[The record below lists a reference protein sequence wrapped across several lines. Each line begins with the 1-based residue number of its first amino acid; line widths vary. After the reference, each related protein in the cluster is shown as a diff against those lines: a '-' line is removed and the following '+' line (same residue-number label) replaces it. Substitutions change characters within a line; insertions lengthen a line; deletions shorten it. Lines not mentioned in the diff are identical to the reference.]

1 MSYLAE
7 HELSSGE
14 TVEIHR
20 CNQCN
25 GVLGIDSSFI
35 DQVNDEVKC
44 PMCENKIVLG
54 DVDLAANALMKI
66 EKGKD

>member
-1 MSYLAE
+1 
-7 HELSSGE
+7 
-14 TVEIHR
+14 
-20 CNQCN
+20 
-25 GVLGIDSSFI
+25 LGIDSSFI